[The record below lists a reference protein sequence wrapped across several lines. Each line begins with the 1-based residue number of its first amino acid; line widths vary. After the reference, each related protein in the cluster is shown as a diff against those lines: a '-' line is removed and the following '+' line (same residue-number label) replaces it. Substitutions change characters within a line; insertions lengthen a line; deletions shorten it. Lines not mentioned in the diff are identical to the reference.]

1 MFGISY
7 EVDRDRRGAGGG
19 EVPQRPPLGRILMLQ
34 RECDV
39 VAVVYAHLGQHTFC
53 HVVKLVVKM
62 LLGPPPQ
69 KVDDRD
75 KLRTR

>member
-1 MFGISY
+1 MFGLRY
-7 EVDRDRRGAGGG
+7 EVDVDRRGAGGG
-19 EVPQRPPLGRILMLQ
+19 EVPQRPPLGRILMLE

-39 VAVVYAHLGQHTFC
+39 AALIYAHLGQHNFC
-53 HVVKLVVKM
+53 RVVKLVVKM
-62 LLGPPPQ
+62 SPAPSPQ